1 MDFRHQVAAPS
12 GLAAIDVDALVV
24 VIGERPDPALAAPLA
39 AFVDK
44 AVSDGDL
51 LLKKGKA
58 LYAYQPAGVAARRVA
73 VVVAGD
79 DTPKAF
85 KKTDPVQLRDLARY
99 RAAKAPIVVIDA
111 KTGKRALIWA
121 ELDSSAPDPANTT
134 LLIHRPCWS

>member
-1 MDFRHQVAAPS
+1 MSNRITSSALRFPAGIMDFRHQVAAPS
-12 GLAAIDVDALVV
+12 GLAAIDVDALVL

-44 AVSDGDL
+44 AASDGDL

-85 KKTDPVQLRDLARY
+85 KAAVATGLGALRSSG
-99 RAAKAPIVVIDA
+99 A
-111 KTGKRALIWA
+111 KTVAIA
-121 ELDSSAPDPANTT
+121 A
-134 LLIHRPCWS
+134 